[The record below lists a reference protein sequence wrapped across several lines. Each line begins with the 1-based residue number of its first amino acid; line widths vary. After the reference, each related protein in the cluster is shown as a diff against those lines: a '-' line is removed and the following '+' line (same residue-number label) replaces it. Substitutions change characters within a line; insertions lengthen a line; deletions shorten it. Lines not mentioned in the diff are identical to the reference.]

1 MLKNIKSLFI
11 LEEEKP
17 KPPPAPKAAIE
28 TQAPATSPGEV
39 RDEFME
45 ILFKAMQ
52 AHNLDGFDYLE
63 FKKSLQSLQ
72 TVPMDEPTRYRS
84 AFAMAQTMGATPEKL
99 LQTAQHYLDVL
110 QQEEQKFQM
119 AAANQQEKL
128 VGTREQEIRQI
139 EAAIQTKTEQI
150 EQLTRDIEQ
159 HRQQT
164 ATLRAEITEAAAKV
178 DTTTRNFEASYQA
191 LAGRI
196 GTDMA
201 NIQKYLLNTAG

>member
-11 LEEEKP
+11 IEEEKP
-17 KPPPAPKAAIE
+17 KQPPAPKAAVE
-28 TQAPATSPGEV
+28 TQAPTSPGEV

-110 QQEEQKFQM
+110 KQEEQKFQM
-119 AAANQQEKL
+119 AAANQQDKL

-139 EAAIQTKTEQI
+139 EAAIQTKTAQI
-150 EQLTRDIEQ
+150 EQLTHDIEQ
-159 HRQQT
+159 HRQQV

-178 DTTTRNFEASYQA
+178 DATTRNFEASYQA

-196 GTDMA
+196 GADMA
-201 NIQKYLLNTAG
+201 NIQKYLLDTAG